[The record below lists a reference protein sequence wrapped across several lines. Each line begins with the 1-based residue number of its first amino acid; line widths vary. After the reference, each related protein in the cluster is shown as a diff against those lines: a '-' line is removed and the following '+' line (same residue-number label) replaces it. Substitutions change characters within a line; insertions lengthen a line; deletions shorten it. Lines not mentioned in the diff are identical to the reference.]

1 MISEVKIS
9 KNRIIYRFIFKIIN
23 SEKKLNMDFNI
34 KVDQQKWIYAKYI
47 DKKLSNKTDKKFKY
61 KLKVIFFCMTQ
72 IIFRYSNINN

>member
-34 KVDQQKWIYAKYI
+34 KVDQQK
-47 DKKLSNKTDKKFKY
+47 
-61 KLKVIFFCMTQ
+61 
-72 IIFRYSNINN
+72 